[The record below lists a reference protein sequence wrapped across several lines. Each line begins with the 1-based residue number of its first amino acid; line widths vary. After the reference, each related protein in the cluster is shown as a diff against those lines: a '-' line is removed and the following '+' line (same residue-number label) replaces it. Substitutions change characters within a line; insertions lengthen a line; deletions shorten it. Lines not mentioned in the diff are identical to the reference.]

1 MYRPCT
7 SRIRAKPY
15 RHVPVLCPLYHY
27 ILYTH
32 THCRSICISYAYD
45 GKSRQHIGIYTQ
57 LCTMP
62 QTRTIVHSRVNH
74 NCTKYDFTHVRIK
87 HNHATTIGYGQR
99 CNCYTRNIGK
109 RTNVQ
114 HAHIV

>member
-1 MYRPCT
+1 MGKSP
-7 SRIRAKPY
+7 AV
-15 RHVPVLCPLYHY
+15 HVPVLYPLYHY

-32 THCRSICISYAYD
+32 THIVVVYEYHMRMTA
-45 GKSRQHIGIYTQ
+45 KAVNTLEFIYTQ
-57 LCTMP
+57 SCTMP